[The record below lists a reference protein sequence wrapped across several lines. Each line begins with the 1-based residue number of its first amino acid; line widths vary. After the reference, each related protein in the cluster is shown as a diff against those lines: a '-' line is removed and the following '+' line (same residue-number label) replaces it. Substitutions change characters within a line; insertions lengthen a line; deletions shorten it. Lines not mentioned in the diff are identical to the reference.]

1 MAALPMGPDGKAIYP
16 SNTDSPEAVP
26 TPINNPSSSTKDNSK
41 NKDDNDPKRVLS
53 QASEEKSFIEVYDSS
68 DVSAYI
74 YFRMFEYKRGRQSS
88 KVEDG
93 TPVANSGYGDKTNYK
108 SSIVLPLT
116 QPINMSYQVNWD
128 AFDSP
133 LNGKNVMSLGT
144 DAVKAATAPLVSV
157 IGGVTGNTT
166 SRFLSGAADALSN
179 EAVVDYGLNVAANES
194 GMIFNMDSELVLQ
207 GIGLRKHTFEFLLT
221 PRNKQESI
229 MVLKAI
235 NEFKKAA
242 TPGKSSIGPMLTYP
256 YEFTIFF
263 MDGRPG
269 REGEALKIPAIP
281 DCACV
286 NINVTYNPQLV
297 KFNED
302 QTVIQYRITL
312 QFVEHQTLTR
322 EDLQDGAF

>member
-1 MAALPMGPDGKAIYP
+1 MPALPMGPDGKAIYP
-16 SNTDSPEAVP
+16 SNTSSPEAVP
-26 TPINNPSSSTKDNSK
+26 TPINNPSSSTKDNEK
-41 NKDDNDPKRVLS
+41 NKDNDDPKRVLGRTADEIS
-53 QASEEKSFIEVYDSS
+53 YIQVYAGA

-74 YFRMFEYKRGRQSS
+74 YFRMFEYKRGRQSG

-116 QPINMSYQVNWD
+116 QPINMAYQVNWD
-128 AFDSP
+128 SFDSP
-133 LNGKNVMSLGT
+133 LNGKNVASLAT
-144 DAVKAATAPLVSV
+144 DAVKAATAPF
-157 IGGVTGNTT
+157 IGTRGGVGGNTF
-166 SRFLSGAADALSN
+166 SKILSGAADVASN
-179 EAVVDYGLNVAANES
+179 ETVVDYGLNVAANES
-194 GMIFNMDSELVLQ
+194 GKIFNMDSELVLQ
-207 GIGLRKHTFEFLLT
+207 GIGLRKHTFEFMLT
-221 PRNKQESI
+221 PRNQKESI
-229 MVLKAI
+229 MILKAI

-242 TPGKSSIGPMLTYP
+242 TPGKAAMGAMLSYP
-256 YEFTIFF
+256 YEFTIYF

-269 REGEALKIPAIP
+269 REGQALKIPAIP
-281 DCACV
+281 DCACI

>member
-16 SNTDSPEAVP
+16 SNTASHEAAP
-26 TPINNPSSSTKDNSK
+26 TPINNPSSSTKDNEK
-41 NKDDNDPKRVLS
+41 NKDNNDPKRVLS

-133 LNGKNVMSLGT
+133 LNGKTVMSLGT

-157 IGGVTGNTT
+157 IGGVIGNTT

-256 YEFTIFF
+256 YEFTIYF

-269 REGEALKIPAIP
+269 REGQALKIPAIP
-281 DCACV
+281 DCACI

>member
-1 MAALPMGPDGKAIYP
+1 MPALPMGPDGKAIYP
-16 SNTDSPEAVP
+16 SNTSSPEAVP
-26 TPINNPSSSTKDNSK
+26 TPINNPSSSTKDNEK
-41 NKDDNDPKRVLS
+41 NKDNDDPKRVLGRTEDEIS
-53 QASEEKSFIEVYDSS
+53 YIQVYDGD

-74 YFRMFEYKRGRQSS
+74 YFRMFEYKRGRQSG

-116 QPINMSYQVNWD
+116 QPISMAYQVNWD
-128 AFDSP
+128 SFDSP
-133 LNGKNVMSLGT
+133 LNGKTVASLAT
-144 DAVKAATAPLVSV
+144 DAIKAATAPFIVP
-157 IGGVTGNTT
+157 IGGVTGNT
-166 SRFLSGAADALSN
+166 FAPLFSGAADVASN
-179 EAVVDYGLNVAANES
+179 EAVVDYGVNLAANTS
-194 GMIFNMDSELVLQ
+194 GRVFNMDSELVLQ
-207 GIGLRKHTFEFLLT
+207 GIGLRKHTFEFMLT
-221 PRNKQESI
+221 PRNQKESI
-229 MVLKAI
+229 MILKAI

-242 TPGKSSIGPMLTYP
+242 TPGKELDGVLLTYP
-256 YEFTIFF
+256 YEFTIYF

-269 REGEALKIPAIP
+269 REGQALKIPAIP
-281 DCACV
+281 DCACI

>member
-1 MAALPMGPDGKAIYP
+1 MSALPMGPDGKAIYP
-16 SNTDSPEAVP
+16 SNTASPEAVP
-26 TPINNPSSSTKDNSK
+26 TPINNPSSSTKDNEK
-41 NKDDNDPKRVLS
+41 NKDNDDPKRVLS
-53 QASEEKSFIEVYDSS
+53 RTADENSYIQFYDGE

-74 YFRMFEYKRGRQSS
+74 YFRMFEYKRGRQSG

-116 QPINMSYQVNWD
+116 QPINMAYQVNWD
-128 AFDSP
+128 SFDSP
-133 LNGKNVMSLGT
+133 LNGKNVASLAT
-144 DAVKAATAPLVSV
+144 DAVKAATAPF
-157 IGGVTGNTT
+157 IGPRGGTTGNTF
-166 SRFLSGAADALSN
+166 SKILSGAADVASN
-179 EAVVDYGLNVAANES
+179 EAVVDYELNDAANNS

-207 GIGLRKHTFEFLLT
+207 GIGLRKHTFEFMLT
-221 PRNKQESI
+221 PRNQKESI
-229 MVLKAI
+229 MILKAI

-256 YEFTIFF
+256 YEFTIYF

-269 REGEALKIPAIP
+269 REGQALKIPAIP
-281 DCACV
+281 DCACI